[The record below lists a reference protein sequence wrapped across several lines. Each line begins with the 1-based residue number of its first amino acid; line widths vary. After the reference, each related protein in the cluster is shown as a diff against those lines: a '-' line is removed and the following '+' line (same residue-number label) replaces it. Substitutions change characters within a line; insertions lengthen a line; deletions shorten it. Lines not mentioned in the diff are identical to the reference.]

1 METPDNFDFETFKQE
16 AIKGLYSGKSLTGEN
31 GIFAPMLKHFLES
44 ALQGELDNHLN
55 ANKAEGIKNRKNGL
69 SKKTIKSN
77 GGSFELETPRDRDGS
92 FSPQVVGK
100 RQLVLT
106 DTLERQIIS
115 MYSHGMS
122 YSSINEQLEELYG
135 YHLSVGE
142 LSNITDRIIPRL
154 QEWQSRP
161 LSRVYAVVWM
171 DAMFYK
177 VRVDGKVSSRAMY
190 SVIGLGLDGKKEV
203 LGIYLAETE
212 GAKFWLSVL
221 SDFKA
226 RGVEDIL
233 ISCVDGLKGF
243 PQAIEAVFPKTQIQL
258 CVVHQIR
265 YSIRF
270 VANKHL
276 SEFVKD
282 LKLVYKAENLGM
294 AEQHLGALAEKWSKL
309 YPKAVETWT
318 NNWDNISTYFQY
330 SPAIR
335 KTIYTTNTIEGYH
348 RQIRKI
354 TKSKGAFASDN
365 ALLKLAYLAIQN
377 MDKVWNAK
385 ISNWREML
393 AELMI
398 TFEDRISQVDLLS

>member
-1 METPDNFDFETFKQE
+1 MDTPDNFDFETFKQE
-16 AIKGLYSGKSLTGEN
+16 AIKGLYSGKPLTGEN

-92 FSPQVVGK
+92 FNPQVVAK

-142 LSNITDRIIPRL
+142 LSNITDRVIPRL

-221 SDFKA
+221 TDFKA

-265 YSIRF
+265 YSTRF
-270 VANKHL
+270 VYDKHL
-276 SEFVKD
+276 REFVKD
-282 LKLVYKAENLGM
+282 LQLVYKAENLNM
-294 AEQHLGALAEKWSKL
+294 AE
-309 YPKAVETWT
+309 
-318 NNWDNISTYFQY
+318 
-330 SPAIR
+330 
-335 KTIYTTNTIEGYH
+335 
-348 RQIRKI
+348 
-354 TKSKGAFASDN
+354 
-365 ALLKLAYLAIQN
+365 
-377 MDKVWNAK
+377 
-385 ISNWREML
+385 
-393 AELMI
+393 
-398 TFEDRISQVDLLS
+398 

>member
-1 METPDNFDFETFKQE
+1 METNNDFDFEAFKKE
-16 AIKGLYSGKSLTGEN
+16 AIKGLYNGKSLTGTD

-44 ALQGELDNHLN
+44 ALQGELENHLSESK
-55 ANKAEGIKNRKNGL
+55 ANQVKNRKNGTT
-69 SKKTIKSN
+69 SKQIKSN
-77 GGSFELETPRDRDGS
+77 AGSFELETPRDRDGS
-92 FSPQVVGK
+92 FSPEIVPK

-106 DTLERQIIS
+106 DTLERQILS
-115 MYSHGMS
+115 MYGHGMS
-122 YSSINEQLEELYG
+122 YSSINEQLSELYG

-142 LSNITDRIIPRL
+142 LSSITDRVLPAL
-154 QEWQSRP
+154 KEWQTRP
-161 LSRVYAVVWM
+161 LSRLYAVVWL

-203 LGIYLAETE
+203 LGLYMAESE
-212 GAKFWLSVL
+212 GAKFWLGVL
-221 SDFKA
+221 QDFKN

-243 PQAIEAVFPKTQIQL
+243 PEAIEAVFPKTQIQL

-265 YSIRF
+265 YSTRF
-270 VANKHL
+270 IADKHL
-276 SEFVKD
+276 KEFVND
-282 LKLVYKAENLGM
+282 LKAVYKAESLTV
-294 AEQHLGALAEKWSKL
+294 AEDALVALEEKWSVR

-318 NNWDNISTYFQY
+318 RNWANISTFFQY

-335 KTIYTTNTIEGYH
+335 KIIYTTNTIEGYH

-354 TKSKGAFASDN
+354 TKSKGAFTSEN

-377 MDKVWNAK
+377 MSKTWNK
-385 ISNWREML
+385 TTFNWKTML
-393 AELMI
+393 SELLI
-398 TFEDRISQVDLLS
+398 TFEDRISQVDFS

>member
-1 METPDNFDFETFKQE
+1 
-16 AIKGLYSGKSLTGEN
+16 
-31 GIFAPMLKHFLES
+31 
-44 ALQGELDNHLN
+44 
-55 ANKAEGIKNRKNGL
+55 
-69 SKKTIKSN
+69 
-77 GGSFELETPRDRDGS
+77 
-92 FSPQVVGK
+92 
-100 RQLVLT
+100 
-106 DTLERQIIS
+106 
-115 MYSHGMS
+115 
-122 YSSINEQLEELYG
+122 LEELYG

-154 QEWQSRP
+154 QEWKSRP

-177 VRVDGKVSSRAMY
+177 VRIDGKVSSRAMY

-265 YSIRF
+265 YSTRF
-270 VANKHL
+270 VYDKHL
-276 SEFVKD
+276 REFVKD
-282 LKLVYKAENLGM
+282 LQLVYKAENLSM
-294 AEQHLGALAEKWSKL
+294 AEYHLDSLAEKWGKL

-318 NNWDNISTYFQY
+318 NNWENISTYFQY

-385 ISNWREML
+385 IKNWREML
-393 AELMI
+393 AELII
-398 TFEDRISQVDLLS
+398 TFEGRISQVDLLS

>member
-1 METPDNFDFETFKQE
+1 MDTPDTFDFETFNQE
-16 AIKGLYSGKSLTGEN
+16 AIQGLYSGKPLTGEN
-31 GIFAPMLKHFLES
+31 GIFAPMLKHFLET
-44 ALQGELDNHLN
+44 ALQGELDNHLI
-55 ANKAEGIKNRKNGL
+55 ANKSEGIKNRKNGL
-69 SKKTIKSN
+69 SSKIIKSS
-77 GGSFELETPRDRDGS
+77 GGSFELDTPRDRDCS
-92 FSPQVVGK
+92 FTPQVVAK

-115 MYSHGMS
+115 LFGHGMS

-142 LSNITDRIIPRL
+142 LSNITDRIIPL
-154 QEWQSRP
+154 MKEWQSRP
-161 LSRVYAVVWM
+161 LSRIYAVVWM

-177 VRVDGKVSSRAMY
+177 VRVDGKVCSRAMY

-221 SDFKA
+221 TDFKL

-265 YSIRF
+265 YSSRF
-270 VANKHL
+270 VADKHL
-276 SEFVKD
+276 KEFIND
-282 LKLVYKAENLGM
+282 LKLIYKASTLDI
-294 AEQHLGALAEKWSKL
+294 AEESLVILSEKWSKT
-309 YPKAVETWT
+309 YPKAVDTWT
-318 NNWDNISTYFQY
+318 NNWSNISTYFQY
-330 SPAIR
+330 SSEIR
-335 KTIYTTNTIEGYH
+335 RIVYTTNTIEGYH

-354 TKSKGAFASDN
+354 TKTKGAFTSDN

-377 MDKVWNAK
+377 MNKVWNTTTK
-385 ISNWREML
+385 NWRDIL

-398 TFEDRISQVDLLS
+398 TFDDRISQVDLLS